1 MGRIHMASRDFV
13 AALELRFEIFH
24 DHILTC
30 RSCRTF
36 FQVSTRKT
44 LCVKGG
50 DMFSEIMVAYS
61 RIRFVS
67 VPDGQKAAAARF
79 MNAIRRRNDL
89 APASELDNPP
99 TLF

>member
-1 MGRIHMASRDFV
+1 MAPQDFV
-13 AALELRFEIFH
+13 AALEIRFEILH

-30 RSCRTF
+30 RVCRTF
-36 FQVSTRKT
+36 FQVTTRKT

-50 DMFSEIMVAYS
+50 DMFAEIMIAYS

-67 VPDGQKAAAARF
+67 VPDPEKSRAARF
-79 MNAIRRRNDL
+79 MNSIRRRNDMP
-89 APASELDNPP
+89 PASELDNPP